1 MGLETVTYISDLNPL
16 WPLGT
21 LPDRKSEGDNHLR
34 NIKSSLLNTFSAI
47 TGAVTATHVEI
58 NYLSGVTSNVQVQLN
73 AKAPTAS
80 PTFTGTVVLP
90 AATSI
95 GTVTAAEILALSGVS
110 SAIQT
115 QLNGKGAIAGQAWT
129 GAHNFTGGSVTVPTL
144 PPGSTGNGAAS
155 VDYAN
160 ALAFASALP
169 GISAATAGKV
179 TGNNGVTAGWVYPYL
194 PIVDV
199 TGTSATAT
207 ASNRYRLKNV
217 AATTLTL
224 PASPSDGDI
233 VAVNVLNGLATN
245 VIARNG
251 QLLFGLA
258 EDHTLDT
265 PAFPMALE
273 FRTGYGWGLLT

>member
-16 WPLGT
+16 WPLGSD
-21 LPDRKSEGDNHLR
+21 PKSNGDNHTR
-34 NIKSSLLNTFSAI
+34 NLKSSLLNTFSAI
-47 TGAVTATHVEI
+47 TGPVTVTQVEI
-58 NYLSGVTSNVQVQLN
+58 NYLSGVTANVQVQLN

-95 GTVTAAEILALSGVS
+95 GTVTQAEILALSGVS

-115 QLNGKGAIAGQAWT
+115 QLNSKGAIAGQTWT
-129 GAHNFTGGSVTVPTL
+129 GTHDFTGGTLRAATL
-144 PPGSTGNGAAS
+144 PTGTATTEVATTAHVAS
-155 VDYAN
+155 V
-160 ALAFASALP
+160 AFSAALP
-169 GISAATAGKV
+169 GQSGNAGKFA
-179 TGNNGVTAGWVYPYL
+179 TTDGTSASWAYPYL
-194 PIVDV
+194 KRVDV
-199 TGTSATAT
+199 NGTSATAS
-207 ASNRYRLKNV
+207 AGNRYLLKNV

-233 VAVNVLNGLATN
+233 VAVNVLNGLTTN

>member
-16 WPLGT
+16 WPLGSD
-21 LPDRKSEGDNHLR
+21 PKSNGDNHVR
-34 NIKSSLLNTFSAI
+34 NLKSSLLNTFSAI
-47 TGAVTATHVEI
+47 TGPVTVTQLEI

-115 QLNGKGAIAGQAWT
+115 QLNGKGAIAGQTWT
-129 GAHNFTGGSVTVPTL
+129 GAHDFTAGTLRAPTL
-144 PPGSTGNGAAS
+144 PAGTATTEVATTAHVAS
-155 VDYAN
+155 V
-160 ALAFASALP
+160 AFSAALP
-169 GISAATAGKV
+169 GQSGNARKFVTTDGTSAS
-179 TGNNGVTAGWVYPYL
+179 WRFPYL
-194 PIVDV
+194 FPVSV
-199 TGTSATAT
+199 TGTTQTAV
-207 ASNRYRLKNV
+207 AGNSYRLQNV

-224 PASPSDGDI
+224 PASPSDGD
-233 VAVNVLNGLATN
+233 VVGVYAVNLLQTN

-251 QLLFGLA
+251 QSICGLA
-258 EDHTLDT
+258 EDMTIDT
-265 PAFPMALE
+265 PYFPIVLE
-273 FRTGYGWGLLT
+273 FRTGYGWGFVA

>member
-16 WPLGT
+16 WPLGA

-34 NIKSSLLNTFSAI
+34 NIKSSLLNTFAAI

-115 QLNGKGAIAGQAWT
+115 QLNGKGAIAGQTWT
-129 GAHNFTGGSVTVPTL
+129 GTHDFTGGTLRAATL
-144 PPGSTGNGAAS
+144 PAGTATTEVATTAHVAS
-155 VDYAN
+155 V
-160 ALAFASALP
+160 AFSAALP
-169 GISAATAGKV
+169 GQSGNSRKFVTTDGTSAS
-179 TGNNGVTAGWVYPYL
+179 WRFPYL
-194 PIVDV
+194 FPVSV
-199 TGTSATAT
+199 TGTSQTAV
-207 ASNRYRLKNV
+207 AGNSYRLQNV

-224 PASPSDGDI
+224 PASPSDGD
-233 VAVNVLNGLATN
+233 VVGVYAVNLRQTN

-251 QLLFGLA
+251 QSICGLA
-258 EDHTLDT
+258 EDMTIDT
-265 PAFPMALE
+265 PYFPIVLE
-273 FRTGYGWGLLT
+273 FRTGYGWGFVA

>member
-115 QLNGKGAIAGQAWT
+115 QLNGKGAIAGQTWT
-129 GAHNFTGGSVTVPTL
+129 GAHNFTGATVTVPTATA
-144 PPGSTGNGAAS
+144 GDATNNAAS
-155 VDYAN
+155 TAFVAST
-160 ALAFASALP
+160 AFAAALP
-169 GISAATAGKV
+169 GQTGNAGKFVYTDGSAAS
-179 TGNNGVTAGWVYPYL
+179 WRFPYL
-194 PIVDV
+194 KPVSV
-199 TGTSATAT
+199 TGTSQTAV
-207 ASNRYRLKNV
+207 AGNAYRLQNV

-224 PASPSDGDI
+224 PASPSDGD
-233 VAVNVLNGLATN
+233 VVGVYAVNLLQTN

-251 QLLFGLA
+251 QSICGLA
-258 EDHTLDT
+258 EDMTIDT
-265 PAFPMALE
+265 PYFPIVLE
-273 FRTGYGWGLLT
+273 FRTGYGWGFVA

>member
-47 TGAVTATHVEI
+47 TGPVTVTQVEI

-115 QLNGKGAIAGQAWT
+115 QLNGKGAIAGQTWT
-129 GAHNFTGGSVTVPTL
+129 GTHDFTGGTLRAATL
-144 PPGSTGNGAAS
+144 PVGTATTEVATTAHVAS
-155 VDYAN
+155 V
-160 ALAFASALP
+160 AFSAALP
-169 GISAATAGKV
+169 GQSGNARKFVTTDGTSAS
-179 TGNNGVTAGWVYPYL
+179 WRFPYL
-194 PIVDV
+194 FPVSV
-199 TGTSATAT
+199 TGTSQTAV
-207 ASNRYRLKNV
+207 AGNSYRLQNV

-224 PASPSDGDI
+224 PASPSDGD
-233 VAVNVLNGLATN
+233 VVGVYAVNLLQTN

-251 QLLFGLA
+251 QSICGLA
-258 EDHTLDT
+258 EDMTIDT
-265 PAFPMALE
+265 PYFPIVLE
-273 FRTGYGWGLLT
+273 FRTGYGWGFVA